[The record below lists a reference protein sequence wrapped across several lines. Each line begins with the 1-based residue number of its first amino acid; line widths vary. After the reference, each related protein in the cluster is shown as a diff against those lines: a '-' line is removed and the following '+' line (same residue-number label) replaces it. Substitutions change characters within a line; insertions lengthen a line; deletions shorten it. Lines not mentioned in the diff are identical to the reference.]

1 MSKPMRAKDPLPPAV
16 IERKIYLLRRQ
27 KVMLDSDLAV
37 LYGVETKQL
46 NKAVR
51 RNLERFPSDFMF
63 QLTPAEARAL
73 RFQIGTSSGGAHG
86 GRRYLPYVFTQE
98 GVAMLSSVLK
108 SPRAVKVNI
117 AIMRAFV
124 RLREILATNREL
136 AAKVEEMERRYDT
149 HFKAIF
155 EVIQALM
162 APPQE
167 SARGE
172 MGFRVGQG

>member
-1 MSKPMRAKDPLPPAV
+1 MRAKDPLPPAV